1 MALLELSREMVKR
14 GHRVTV
20 LTSNQLGL
28 EDFQRPRFHPSL
40 PEEETWEGIRII
52 RVRLPPLQRILLVKL
67 GALCWRSRLPSR
79 DALWYRTQ
87 VPHLPQMIRRAR
99 KLNPDILYAVPF
111 PTATP
116 YYAWQASRQLGC
128 PWVIQPHIHEAQ
140 MNESLLKI
148 LKWIF
153 PQASAVLTN
162 TEPEKNFLVS
172 QGIESSKIQVFG
184 QGLSAS
190 ALIPGDGQAF
200 RRRQGWTDEP
210 LIVFLGRKVEGKGIE
225 TLLSVM
231 PRVWAETS
239 QAVLLLAGQTS
250 PYFKDLM
257 NRLPIGRDTRLRSLD
272 NFPEKEKIDLLA
284 AADLLALPSA
294 VESFGVVFLEAW
306 AQKKPVIG
314 ANIPAVAAMVEE
326 GKDGTLVP
334 YDDPPAL
341 AQAILDLLNNP
352 DRRRQMGEAG
362 WAKVRE
368 RFEVGKVAEKMEA
381 LFLELI
387 GHSRQQLFGGCDGEK
402 DGRGEMEDGR
412 EKKPKTLSL
421 RDI

>member
-1 MALLELSREMVKR
+1 MHLLNLTHLFHPAHGGTEMALLELSREMVKR

-28 EDFQRPRFHPSL
+28 EDFQRPQFHPSL

-52 RVRLPPLQRILLVKL
+52 RVRLPPFQRTLLAKL
-67 GALCWRSRLPSR
+67 GALCLRSRSPSG
-79 DALWYRTQ
+79 DTLWYRTQ

-99 KLNPDILYAVPF
+99 KLTPDIVYAVPF

-116 YYAWQASRQLGC
+116 YYAWQTARPLGC

-153 PQASAVLTN
+153 PKASAVLTN
-162 TEPEKNFLVS
+162 TEPEKKFLVS
-172 QGIESSKIQVFG
+172 QGIEASKIHVFG
-184 QGLSAS
+184 QGLSAAS
-190 ALIPGDGQAF
+190 LLPGDGQAF

-231 PRVWAETS
+231 PRVWAEAPR
-239 QAVLLLAGQTS
+239 AVLLLAGQSS
-250 PYFKDLM
+250 PYFKALLD
-257 NRLPIGRDTRLRSLD
+257 RLPVGGDTRLRSLD
-272 NFPEKEKIDLLA
+272 NFPEEEKIDLLA

-314 ANIPAVAAMVEE
+314 ANIPAVAALVEE
-326 GKDGTLVP
+326 GIDGCLVP
-334 YDDPPAL
+334 WDDPPAL
-341 AQAILDLLNNP
+341 VQAILRLLKDP
-352 DRRRQMGEAG
+352 ALRRQMGEAG
-362 WAKVRE
+362 RTKVRE
-368 RFEVGKVAEKMEA
+368 RFAVGKVAEKMEA
-381 LFLELI
+381 LFLALI
-387 GHSRQQLFGGCDGEK
+387 GQAR
-402 DGRGEMEDGR
+402 
-412 EKKPKTLSL
+412 
-421 RDI
+421 

>member
-1 MALLELSREMVKR
+1 MHLLNLTHLFHPAHGGTEMALLELSREMVKR

-20 LTSNQLGL
+20 LTSNQLCL
-28 EDFQRPRFHPSL
+28 EDFQRPRYHPSL
-40 PEEETWEGIRII
+40 PKEETWKGIRII
-52 RVRLPPLQRILLVKL
+52 RVRLPPFQRTLLARL
-67 GALCWRSRLPSR
+67 GALCLRSRVPFG
-79 DALWYRTQ
+79 DTLWYRTQ

-99 KLNPDILYAVPF
+99 QLNPDILYAVPF

-116 YYAWQASRQLGC
+116 YYAWQAASHLGC
-128 PWVIQPHIHEAQ
+128 PWVIQPHIHEAR

-148 LKWIF
+148 MKWLF

-162 TEPEKNFLVS
+162 TEPEKKFLVS
-172 QGIESSKIQVFG
+172 QGIEPSKIRVFG

-231 PRVWAETS
+231 PRVWAETPR
-239 QAVLLLAGQTS
+239 AVLLLAGQSS
-250 PYFKDLM
+250 PYFKDLLD
-257 NRLPIGRDTRLRSLD
+257 RLPVARDVRLRSLD
-272 NFPEKEKIDLLA
+272 NFPEKEKTDLLA

-306 AQKKPVIG
+306 AQRKPVIA
-314 ANIPAVAAMVEE
+314 ANIPAVAALVEE

-334 YDDPPAL
+334 YDDRPAL
-341 AQAILDLLNNP
+341 AQAILRLLKDP

-362 WAKVRE
+362 RGKVRE

-381 LFLELI
+381 FFLELI
-387 GHSRQQLFGGCDGEK
+387 ARN
-402 DGRGEMEDGR
+402 R
-412 EKKPKTLSL
+412 
-421 RDI
+421 

>member
-1 MALLELSREMVKR
+1 MHLLNLTHLFHPAHGGTETALLELSREMVKR

-52 RVRLPPLQRILLVKL
+52 RVGLPSFQRTLLAKL
-67 GALCWRSRLPSR
+67 GALCWRSRLPSGDR
-79 DALWYRTQ
+79 LWYRTQ

-111 PTATP
+111 PTATL

-148 LKWIF
+148 LKWLF
-153 PQASAVLTN
+153 PKASAVLTN
-162 TEPEKNFLVS
+162 TEPEKKFLVS

-184 QGLSAS
+184 QGLSAA

-231 PRVWAETS
+231 PRVWAETP
-239 QAVLLLAGQTS
+239 QAVLLLAGQSS

-257 NRLPIGRDTRLRSLD
+257 DRLPVARDARLRSLD

-326 GKDGTLVP
+326 GKDGYLVP

-341 AQAILDLLNNP
+341 ARAILKLLKDP
-352 DRRRQMGEAG
+352 VLRRTMGEAG
-362 WAKVRE
+362 AVKVRE
-368 RFEVGKVAEKMEA
+368 RFEIGKVAEKMEA
-381 LFLELI
+381 FFLELI
-387 GHSRQQLFGGCDGEK
+387 GHTR
-402 DGRGEMEDGR
+402 
-412 EKKPKTLSL
+412 
-421 RDI
+421 

>member
-28 EDFQRPRFHPSL
+28 EDFQRPQVHPSL
-40 PEEETWEGIRII
+40 PEEEIWEGIRII
-52 RVRLPPLQRILLVKL
+52 RLRLPPFQRTLLAKL
-67 GALCWRSRLPSR
+67 GALALRSRFPSG
-79 DALWYRTQ
+79 DTLWYRTQ

-116 YYAWQASRQLGC
+116 YYAWQASRPLGC

-140 MNESLLKI
+140 MNASLRKI
-148 LKWIF
+148 LKWLF
-153 PQASAVLTN
+153 PKASAVLTN
-162 TEPEKNFLVS
+162 TEPEKDFLVS
-172 QGIESSKIQVFG
+172 QGIEPSKIQVFG
-184 QGLSAS
+184 QGLSAA
-190 ALIPGDGQAF
+190 ALIPGDGRAF
-200 RRRQGWTDEP
+200 RLRQGWTDEP
-210 LIVFLGRKVEGKGIE
+210 LVVFLGRKVKGKGIE
-225 TLLSVM
+225 TLLSAM
-231 PRVWAETS
+231 PKVWTEAP

-257 NRLPIGRDTRLRSLD
+257 DRLPVGRDARLRSLD

-326 GKDGTLVP
+326 GKDGYLVP

-341 AQAILDLLNNP
+341 AQAILKLLKDP
-352 DRRRQMGEAG
+352 DQRRQMGEAG
-362 WAKVRE
+362 RVKVRE

-381 LFLELI
+381 FFLELI
-387 GHSRQQLFGGCDGEK
+387 GHNR
-402 DGRGEMEDGR
+402 
-412 EKKPKTLSL
+412 
-421 RDI
+421 

>member
-1 MALLELSREMVKR
+1 MALLELSRELVKR
-14 GHRVTV
+14 DHRVTV

-28 EDFQRPRFHPSL
+28 EDFQRPQIHPSL

-52 RVRLPPLQRILLVKL
+52 RVRLPPLQRLLLAKL
-67 GALCWRSRLPSR
+67 GALSLRSRLPGGDR
-79 DALWYRTQ
+79 LWYRTQ
-87 VPHLPQMIRRAR
+87 VPHLPQMIPQAR

-116 YYAWQASRQLGC
+116 YYAWQVASYLGC
-128 PWVIQPHIHEAQ
+128 PWVIQPHIHESQ

-153 PQASAVLTN
+153 PKASAVLTN
-162 TEPEKNFLVS
+162 TEPEKKFLIS
-172 QGIESSKIQVFG
+172 QGIKPSRIQVFG
-184 QGLSAS
+184 QGLSAE

-210 LIVFLGRKVEGKGIE
+210 LIVFLGRKVEGKGID

-231 PRVWAETS
+231 PRVWDETP

-250 PYFKDLM
+250 PYFRDLM
-257 NRLPIGRDTRLRSLD
+257 DRLPAGRDARLRSLD

-314 ANIPAVAAMVEE
+314 ANIPAVAALVED
-326 GKDGTLVP
+326 GKDGYLVP
-334 YDDPPAL
+334 FDDPSAL
-341 AQAILDLLNNP
+341 AQAMLKLLKDP
-352 DRRRQMGEAG
+352 DQRRQMGEAG
-362 WAKVRE
+362 GAKVRE
-368 RFEVGKVAEKMEA
+368 RFEVGKVAEKMET

-387 GHSRQQLFGGCDGEK
+387 
-402 DGRGEMEDGR
+402 EDA
-412 EKKPKTLSL
+412 K
-421 RDI
+421 

>member
-1 MALLELSREMVKR
+1 MHILNVTHLFHPAQGGTEMALRELSREMVKR

-28 EDFQRPRFHPSL
+28 EDFQHPQFHPSL
-40 PEEETWEGIRII
+40 PEIETWEGIRII
-52 RVRLPPLQRILLVKL
+52 RVRLPPWQRTLLAKL
-67 GALCWRSRLPSR
+67 GAVCLRSRFPSG
-79 DALWYRTQ
+79 DTLWYRTQ
-87 VPHLPQMIRRAR
+87 VPHLPQMIWRAR

-116 YYAWQASRQLGC
+116 YYAWQTSRQLGC

-153 PQASAVLTN
+153 PKASAVLTN
-162 TEPEKNFLVS
+162 TEPEKEFLVS
-172 QGIESSKIQVFG
+172 QGIESSIVKVFG
-184 QGLSAS
+184 QGLSPS
-190 ALIPGDGQAF
+190 ALIPGDGRAF
-200 RRRQGWTDEP
+200 RRRQGWTNEP

-225 TLLSVM
+225 TLLSAM
-231 PRVWAETS
+231 PRVWVEAP

-257 NRLPIGRDTRLRSLD
+257 DRLPVGRDARLRSLD

-306 AQKKPVIG
+306 AQRKPVIG

-326 GKDGTLVP
+326 GQDGYLVP

-341 AQAILDLLNNP
+341 AQAILKLLKEP
-352 DRRRQMGEAG
+352 DQRREMGEAG
-362 WAKVRE
+362 RLKVRE
-368 RFEVGKVAEKMEA
+368 HFEVGKVAEKMEA
-381 LFLELI
+381 FFLELI
-387 GHSRQQLFGGCDGEK
+387 RQARL
-402 DGRGEMEDGR
+402 
-412 EKKPKTLSL
+412 
-421 RDI
+421 

>member
-1 MALLELSREMVKR
+1 MHLLNLTHLFHPAHGGTEMALLELSREMVKR

-52 RVRLPPLQRILLVKL
+52 RVRLPPFQRTLLAKL
-67 GALCWRSRLPSR
+67 GALCLRSRSPSG
-79 DALWYRTQ
+79 DTLWYRTQ

-99 KLNPDILYAVPF
+99 KLNPDILYAGPF

-116 YYAWQASRQLGC
+116 YYAWQTARHLGC

-148 LKWIF
+148 LKWLF
-153 PQASAVLTN
+153 PKASAVLTN
-162 TEPEKNFLVS
+162 TEPEKKFLVS

-184 QGLSAS
+184 QGLSAA

-231 PRVWAETS
+231 PPVWAEAPR
-239 QAVLLLAGQTS
+239 AVLLLAGQTS

-257 NRLPIGRDTRLRSLD
+257 DRLPVGREPRLRSLD
-272 NFPEKEKIDLLA
+272 NFPEKEKNDLLA

-326 GKDGTLVP
+326 GKDGYLVP
-334 YDDPPAL
+334 YGDPPAL
-341 AQAILDLLNNP
+341 AQAILKLLKDP
-352 DRRRQMGEAG
+352 DQRRQMGEAG
-362 WAKVRE
+362 RVKVRG

-381 LFLELI
+381 FFLQLI
-387 GHSRQQLFGGCDGEK
+387 GHTR
-402 DGRGEMEDGR
+402 
-412 EKKPKTLSL
+412 
-421 RDI
+421 